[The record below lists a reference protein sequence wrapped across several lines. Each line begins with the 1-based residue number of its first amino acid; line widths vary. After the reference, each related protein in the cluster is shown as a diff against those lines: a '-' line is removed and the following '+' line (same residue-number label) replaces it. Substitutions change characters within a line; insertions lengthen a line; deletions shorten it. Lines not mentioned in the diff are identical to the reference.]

1 GIENLRTVD
10 DVKQQYFKYHL
21 ISVPLD
27 VRLEDESGDAVDERV
42 LSTCNCKQFHDSGS
56 CSHCF
61 AAEVSCELKKKFYAN
76 RKVSTV
82 RKGRPSK
89 KKGVL
94 GRHTSGVSAP
104 PAPDRS
110 EPSDEG
116 SVGSG
121 GTVKVAYPDHQPSG
135 IAESSDSE
143 SSATEVIRPIDPDT
157 IPRSEESC
165 SGQSAREL
173 SMSSVSC
180 TSESCSYEDVAKPVD
195 PDCNPSSSF
204 SSASSEYD
212 VIPKPVDPD
221 SVGEIIRVPEPDED

>member
-1 GIENLRTVD
+1 TVD

-104 PAPDRS
+104 PGMSFSNDNASGSLISTSAPDRS

-116 SVGSG
+116 SRALIARAAQQRSSG
-121 GTVKVAYPDHQPSG
+121 
-135 IAESSDSE
+135 
-143 SSATEVIRPIDPDT
+143 
-157 IPRSEESC
+157 
-165 SGQSAREL
+165 L
-173 SMSSVSC
+173 
-180 TSESCSYEDVAKPVD
+180 
-195 PDCNPSSSF
+195 
-204 SSASSEYD
+204 
-212 VIPKPVDPD
+212 
-221 SVGEIIRVPEPDED
+221 